1 MQIFRA
7 LVFLVCATGYGMGL
21 DSDSDFLEKKGSDHW
36 IIDIN
41 SIQSPQPEAISIG
54 KHKKRLAFIQ
64 KVPSSE
70 SAPSSNGDT
79 AELLRGSNNNIMRA
93 LAQTFQNVSSV
104 ANMSNDQWKRTIA
117 FMVVSGTFSITQLAL
132 QAYLSSRSC
141 S

>member
-7 LVFLVCATGYGMGL
+7 LVFVVCATGYGMEL

-41 SIQSPQPEAISIG
+41 SIQSPLPEAIFTG
-54 KHKKRLAFIQ
+54 KPKKRLAFIQ